1 MPTYSR
7 IGQYSMVKKAGII
20 HRSNEVAVK
29 KKMRCH
35 SKKINGYMEKS
46 SLKMNR
52 LLFIMNIDIFTSP

>member
-35 SKKINGYMEKS
+35 SRKIHGYMEK
-46 SLKMNR
+46 KVC
-52 LLFIMNIDIFTSP
+52 